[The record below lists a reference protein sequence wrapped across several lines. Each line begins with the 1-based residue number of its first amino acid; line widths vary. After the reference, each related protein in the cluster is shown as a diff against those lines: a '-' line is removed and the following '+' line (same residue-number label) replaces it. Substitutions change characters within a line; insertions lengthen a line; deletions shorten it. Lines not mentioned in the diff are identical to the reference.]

1 MSVHCE
7 LQNEE
12 HDWLFVL
19 IMFGGLL
26 FVLIMFEGLV
36 FVLIMFE
43 GLVFVLIMFEGLS
56 KTVEGIWR
64 RQDQKEK
71 ILTKCASS
79 LASLIAM
86 CKFFL

>member
-1 MSVHCE
+1 MFVHCE
-7 LQNEE
+7 LQTEE

-26 FVLIMFEGLV
+26 FVLIMFWGLL

-43 GLVFVLIMFEGLS
+43 ELS

-64 RQDQKEK
+64 GQDQKEK
-71 ILTKCASS
+71 IVTKCATF

-86 CKFFL
+86 RRFFL